1 MKFFVGKAAIAAV
14 AFMIFANCFS
24 VAAQVDSIYRLPAG
38 TRILLK
44 MDAGINSKVSSAN
57 DTFTAVVAKAVIIR
71 ETVVLPAGAV
81 IEGRV
86 SSVSRAASGGKNG
99 KLEVVFET
107 LRITNEA
114 RRSIDGALVKKLDA
128 DSSRTTS
135 FLTVIGGA
143 AVGSLIGAVS
153 KTSNGAAIGAG
164 IGAGAG
170 TVVALMRKG
179 KNVGI
184 KGNEEFEIE
193 LKKEVVLPVL
203 DY

>member
-1 MKFFVGKAAIAAV
+1 MKFFVGKVAIAAT

-38 TRILLK
+38 TRIRLK
-44 MDAGINSKVSSAN
+44 MDTGIDSKVSSVN
-57 DTFTAVVAKAVIIR
+57 DTFTAVVAKAVTIR

-86 SSVSRAASGGKNG
+86 SSVSRAASGGKDG
-99 KLEVVFET
+99 KLDVVFET
-107 LRITNEA
+107 LRISKET
-114 RRSIDGALVKKLDA
+114 RRSIEGALVRKLDA
-128 DSSRTTS
+128 DSSQTAT
-135 FLTVIGGA
+135 FLSVIGGA
-143 AVGSLIGAVS
+143 AIGALIGAVS
-153 KTSNGAAIGAG
+153 KTSRGTAIGAG

-170 TVVALMRKG
+170 TGVALLRKG

-184 KGNEEFEIE
+184 KGSEEFEIE
-193 LKKEVVLPVL
+193 LKKEVLLPVL